1 MTRARDVADTQE
13 NLGGGVP
20 PFVAGKNKIINGD
33 FGIWQRGT
41 TFTSPGAGSYTADR
55 FREEK
60 DGTTSAVTV
69 TRQTFTPGTAPVA
82 GYEGAF
88 FLRDTLTTV
97 GDGTYLQIA
106 QFIEDVRTF
115 AGQTVTLSFWA
126 KADSARTSLVFLA
139 QQFGSGGSSTVF
151 SATPSITYS
160 TSWQRF
166 TFTFTLASIA
176 GKTIG
181 TGSSLAIGI
190 RSTATTGSV
199 LDIWGIQ
206 LEAGNVAT
214 PFTTATGTI
223 QGELAACQR
232 YYYRI
237 GGSYV
242 YEILGAGNARSTTVG
257 DVVLNMPVSMRTA
270 PAAIEFSNIALLRD
284 FGSSPIAITSVAFS
298 GAGKNTTISGCT
310 VASGLTAGQNYYTV
324 ANNNTSAYLAVSAE
338 L

>member
-1 MTRARDVADTQE
+1 MTRARDVADNQE

-33 FGIWQRGT
+33 FSVWQRGT

-55 FREEK
+55 FREEH

-69 TRQTFTPGTAPVA
+69 TRQTFAPGTAPVA
-82 GYEGAF
+82 GYEGAY

-97 GDGTYLQIA
+97 GNGTYLQVA
-106 QFIEDVRTF
+106 QFVEDVRTF

-126 KADSARTSLVFLA
+126 KADSARTSIVFLA
-139 QQFGSGGSSTVF
+139 QQFGTGGSSTVY
-151 SATPSITYS
+151 SSTPSITYS

-166 TFTFTLASIA
+166 SYTFDLPSIA

-199 LDIWGIQ
+199 LDIWGVQ

-232 YYYRI
+232 YYQI
-237 GGSYV
+237 
-242 YEILGAGNARSTTVG
+242 ITAGVVTATNSTT
-257 DVVLNMPVSMRTA
+257 R
-270 PAAIEFSNIALLRD
+270 
-284 FGSSPIAITSVAFS
+284 VAFS
-298 GAGKNTTISGCT
+298 AEFPPMRTTTPTFSLTSNLVITDLFTANFTQSAPEITVNINNGNNGATLSFNNF
-310 VASGLTAGQNYYTV
+310 SGLTAYRGYQLQGNQFI
-324 ANNNTSAYLAVSAE
+324 LASAE

>member
-20 PFVAGKNKIINGD
+20 PFTAGKNKIINGD
-33 FGIWQRGT
+33 FGVWQRGT
-41 TFTSPGAGSYTADR
+41 TFTNPGAGSYTADR

-69 TRQTFTPGTAPVA
+69 TRQTFSPGTAPVA

-139 QQFGSGGSSTVF
+139 QQFGTGGSSTVY
-151 SATPSITYS
+151 SATPAITYS

-166 TFTFTLASIA
+166 TYTFTLPSIA

-199 LDIWGIQ
+199 LDIWGVQ
-206 LEAGNVAT
+206 LEAGSVAT
-214 PFTTATGTI
+214 PFQTASGSI
-223 QGELAACQR
+223 GGELALCQR
-232 YYYRI
+232 YFQYLSGSGNTYI
-237 GGSYV
+237 GTGYARTTTRFDCFV
-242 YEILGAGNARSTTVG
+242 PLMNTMRSTPSVTAVG
-257 DVVLNMPVSMRTA
+257 QLVFETGASGTITSSSVNLAEAMKTG
-270 PAAIEFSNIALLRD
+270 IALYMVCTGTTNGYGGL
-284 FGSSPIAITSVAFS
+284 VYFS
-298 GAGKNTTISGCT
+298 
-310 VASGLTAGQNYYTV
+310 
-324 ANNNTSAYLAVSAE
+324 TSASLSISAE